1 MGPENQSYLRAVG
14 WWAGLL
20 LIGFLFWRY
29 LVPYMIPFV
38 IAGFMAALIDPLV
51 SWLERL
57 QVNRTAATLT
67 GMVVI
72 IGGTLFLV
80 GLLVSLLV
88 REVVRLTRELPA
100 LYHEGQQGLDRWLE
114 QVSRSAPVHLP
125 TSQGILNSQLST
137 AYHVTT
143 AILQTILG
151 VLVALPN
158 ALLVAVLAL
167 VAAFFL
173 LRDKRVLAGVLEW
186 LVPPGI
192 RHKVPSLR
200 EEVVRGTLGF
210 LRAQL
215 FLVGT
220 TALGTTLGLLLY
232 GSRYAVLLGLFA
244 GLLDLVPFLGAT
256 ALLAPWAFVMFL
268 TGQPL
273 AGLELLTILAGVALV
288 RQLIEPRLVSGGTG
302 LHPLTALLAL
312 YVGIRLFGPVG
323 FVIGPI
329 TAVVLKATA
338 RAARIP
344 PFQV

>member
-1 MGPENQSYLRAVG
+1 MGEENRHYLRALL
-14 WWAGLL
+14 WWAGL
-20 LIGFLFWRY
+20 IVVGFVFWRY

-51 SWLERL
+51 TWLERIGCG
-57 QVNRTAATLT
+57 RTVATLV
-67 GMVVI
+67 GMVTI

-80 GLLVSLLV
+80 GLLISVLV
-88 REVVRLTRELPA
+88 REVMQLSRQLPA
-100 LYHEGQQGLDRWLE
+100 LYRAGEHVLDGWI
-114 QVSRSAPVHLP
+114 RSLARVGPVHLP
-125 TSQGILNSQLST
+125 DAQTLLNSQLST
-137 AYHVTT
+137 AYHVTAT
-143 AILQTILG
+143 VLQAVLG

-173 LRDKRVLAGVLEW
+173 LRDKRVLAEVMEW
-186 LVPPGI
+186 LVPPVI
-192 RHKVPSLR
+192 RHRVPSLR
-200 EEVVRGTLGF
+200 QEVLRGTLGF

-232 GSRYAVLLGLFA
+232 GSKYAVLLGLFA
-244 GLLDLVPFLGAT
+244 GLLDLVPFLGST
-256 ALLAPWAFVMFL
+256 ALLAPWAVVMFL
-268 TGQPL
+268 LGQPV
-273 AGLELLTILAGVALV
+273 AGFELVAILAGVALL
-288 RQLIEPRLVSGGTG
+288 RQLIEPRLVGGGTG

-312 YVGIRLFGPVG
+312 YVGIRVFGPIG

-338 RAARIP
+338 RAARVP
-344 PFQV
+344 PFQI